1 MCFLCGGERELEVE
15 IFLYFFEGLLFVLGG
30 LEFMGLECE
39 LELLDGLLSLA
50 EGEGEQL
57 VLL

>member
-1 MCFLCGGERELEVE
+1 MEVE
-15 IFLYFFEGLLFVLGG
+15 VFLYFFEGLLFVLGG